1 LDGLTRSSSARA
13 RNTAAWASLLLGLL
27 GIALPVVAFA
37 AARRLSEVTLIQATG
52 ASCGSVL
59 LGGSAIMLG
68 RRAVRTIERTLGRVG
83 GEGTARA
90 GRILGLIGL
99 CLGLTAGI
107 ALGVYALLNLFG

>member
-1 LDGLTRSSSARA
+1 
-13 RNTAAWASLLLGLL
+13 
-27 GIALPVVAFA
+27 
-37 AARRLSEVTLIQATG
+37 
-52 ASCGSVL
+52 
-59 LGGSAIMLG
+59 MLG